1 MKEERFLYSS
11 EIDLNGECFTIKV
24 FCSSAGGFFAST
36 QLGNGDIVITDG
48 PTHPETLR
56 KHADLLPLAISS
68 RELNRQ
74 FRGQPSKTRGNQ
86 TWRME

>member
-1 MKEERFLYSS
+1 MEEERFLYAS
-11 EIDLNGECFTIKV
+11 EVDLNGECFTIRV
-24 FCSSAGGFFAST
+24 FSGSAGGFFAST

-48 PTHPETLR
+48 PTHPETLK

-74 FRGQPSKTRGNQ
+74 FRGHPCKPRDTQA
-86 TWRME
+86 